1 MKEMT
6 KKLIYP
12 LFALMVAVCMTMVAA
27 AQGSTTI
34 KGAYLVDVACGTSK
48 VHDGAGA
55 EAHSGK
61 KGCATKEACSKSGLG
76 FFHDGKFHKFDAKG
90 SDLAKAALAKSAKD
104 TGAKFTVVGKAEGG
118 VFHATAITEEE

>member
-12 LFALMVAVCMTMVAA
+12 LFALMVAVCMSMVAA

-34 KGAYLVDVACGTSK
+34 KGASLVDVACGTSK
-48 VHDGAGA
+48 VKDDAGA

-76 FFHDGKFHKFDAKG
+76 VFHDGKFVKLDPKG
-90 SDLAKAALAKSAKD
+90 SDLAKAALAKTSKD
-104 TGAKFTVVGKAEGG
+104 TGAKFTVVGKLDGG
-118 VFHATAITEEE
+118 VFHATSITEE

>member
-12 LFALMVAVCMTMVAA
+12 LFALMVAVCMSMTAA
-27 AQGSTTI
+27 AQGPKTI
-34 KGAYLVDVACGTSK
+34 KGAFLVDAACGASK
-48 VHDGAGA
+48 VKDDAGA

-76 FFHDGKFHKFDAKG
+76 FFHGGKFHKFDAHG

-104 TGAKFTVVGKAEGG
+104 TGAKFTVEGELKG
-118 VFHATAITEEE
+118 DVFHATKITEE